1 MASRVAAVYLVLL
14 FISWVGVSA
23 HTEPVPPSDNVNLE
37 FRDIPIKTVLDT
49 LFKAV
54 NRSYVLEPGIVEP
67 VNVLIKDVPF
77 ETAIRTIL
85 KAHGLTCT
93 VDGGVYLIQRQH
105 PQIAVQEMPPEEEI
119 PTPVQET
126 TVYEKI
132 TLNNVDVRDVAEILG
147 FQLPSQT
154 PGQPNTFTPGG
165 WGNLTVYPSPGWWG
179 MGYSNWGYPT
189 LGGQYPNYRYG
200 YGYPQYGNQ
209 QFRTRNQGGG
219 YGNPIQR

>member
-1 MASRVAAVYLVLL
+1 MASRVFAVYLVLL
-14 FISWVGVSA
+14 LISAVDVTARTELVSTA
-23 HTEPVPPSDNVNLE
+23 DDNVSIE
-37 FRDIPIKTVLDT
+37 FRDTSIKTVLDT

-85 KAHGLTCT
+85 KAYGLTCT

-105 PQIAVQEMPPEEEI
+105 PLATVQEMPPEKEI

-132 TLNNVDVRDVAEILG
+132 TLNNVDVRDVAAILG

-154 PGQPNTFTPGG
+154 SGQPSTFTPGG

-179 MGYSNWGYPT
+179 AGYNRGYPT

-200 YGYPQYGNQ
+200 YGYQQYGN
-209 QFRTRNQGGG
+209 
-219 YGNPIQR
+219 PVQR

>member
-1 MASRVAAVYLVLL
+1 MASRVVAVCLVLL
-14 FISWVGVSA
+14 LISAVDVTAQTQPVSTA
-23 HTEPVPPSDNVNLE
+23 DDNVIIE
-37 FRDIPIKTVLDT
+37 FRDTPIKTVLDT
-49 LFKAV
+49 LFKAA
-54 NRSYVLEPGIVEP
+54 NRSYVLEPGVVEP

-93 VDGGVYLIQRQH
+93 VDGGVYMIQRQH
-105 PQIAVQEMPPEEEI
+105 SLAPVLEMPLEEEI
-119 PTPVQET
+119 PTPIQET

-132 TLNNVDVRDVAEILG
+132 TLNNVDVRDVAAILG

-179 MGYSNWGYPT
+179 SGYNWGYPT
-189 LGGQYPNYRYG
+189 LGSQYPNYRYG
-200 YGYPQYGNQ
+200 YGYQQYGNQ
-209 QFRTRNQGGG
+209 QPRSRNQGGG
-219 YGNPIQR
+219 YGNPM